1 MFVYNLAVAIL
12 AAVLPAPTPTP
23 GVPKTIITVKSS
35 PYCNSL
41 GTHFNNALV
50 PMLGNDRSFVSTGVQ
65 LENVNQIFLDP
76 SPNWR
81 QEYLAARDRIG
92 KQEIVVNNSLAA
104 IQSEINALRTGA
116 ALNADPDAAQQVH
129 LAAQDLQTAY
139 DHQRQLGIDLQQLYQ
154 FMLSYPLSRIHPVMG
169 GFTSQ
174 NMDVPEQERDVKQ
187 YLHFDAQRDIISI
200 NEGRATDVAL
210 AAADKYCAAQ

>member
-1 MFVYNLAVAIL
+1 MFLLSLAAAIL

-23 GVPKTIITVKSS
+23 GVPKTIITVRSS

-50 PMLGNDRSFVSTGVQ
+50 PMLGNDRAFEVTGVQ
-65 LENVNQIFLDP
+65 LNDVNQVFLDP
-76 SPNWR
+76 GPNWR
-81 QEYLAARDRIG
+81 QEYLQARDRIG

-104 IQSEINALRTGA
+104 IQSEINALRVGA
-116 ALNADPDAAQQVH
+116 ALSTDPDAAQQVH

-139 DHQRQLGIDLQQLYQ
+139 DHQRQLGIDLQGLYQ
-154 FMLSYPLSRIHPVMG
+154 FMLSYPLSRIHPAMG
-169 GFTSQ
+169 GFSSQ

-200 NEGRATDVAL
+200 NEGRAADTAL
-210 AAADKYCAAQ
+210 AAADKYCSAQ